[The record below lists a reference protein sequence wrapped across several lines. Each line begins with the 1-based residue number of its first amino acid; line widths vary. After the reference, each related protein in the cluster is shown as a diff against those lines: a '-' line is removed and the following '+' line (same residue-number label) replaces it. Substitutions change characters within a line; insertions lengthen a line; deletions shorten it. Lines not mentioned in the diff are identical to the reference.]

1 MRIAVGSDDVYHVA
15 KVIVEYLRSRG
26 HEVEELGALR
36 SGRLEPWPDVAW
48 QVAEKVANGLAD
60 YGIVICY
67 TGTGVSIAA
76 NKVKGIRA
84 ALCPDAETARGARRW
99 NDANVLALSARL
111 TSDEVAKE
119 VVDAFLSVD
128 KPDES
133 ELENIQK
140 IARMEEAKA

>member
-15 KVIVEYLRSRG
+15 RVVVEHLRSRG

-48 QVAEKVANGLAD
+48 EVARRVMEGLAD

-76 NKVKGIRA
+76 NKVRGIRC
-84 ALCPDAETARGARRW
+84 ALCPDAETARGARRQ
-99 NDANVLALSARL
+99 
-111 TSDEVAKE
+111 
-119 VVDAFLSVD
+119 FLHILKS
-128 KPDES
+128 
-133 ELENIQK
+133 
-140 IARMEEAKA
+140 

>member
-1 MRIAVGSDDVYHVA
+1 MRIAVGSDDIYHVA
-15 KVIVEYLRSRG
+15 RVIVEHLRSRG

-48 QVAEKVANGLAD
+48 EVARRIVEGLAD

-76 NKVKGIRA
+76 NKVRGIRC

-99 NDANVLALSARL
+99 NDANMLALSARL

-119 VVDAFLSVD
+119 IVDAFLSIE

-133 ELENIQK
+133 ELENIRK
-140 IARMEEAKA
+140 IMDMEKS

>member
-15 KVIVEYLRSRG
+15 RVVVEHLRSRG

-48 QVAEKVANGLAD
+48 EVARRVMEGLAD

-76 NKVKGIRA
+76 NKVRGIRC

-99 NDANVLALSARL
+99 NDANMLALSARL

-119 VVDAFLSVD
+119 IVDAFLSIE

-133 ELENIQK
+133 ELENVRK
-140 IARMEEAKA
+140 IMEMEKL

>member
-1 MRIAVGSDDVYHVA
+1 MRIAVGSDDVYHVS
-15 KVIVEYLRSRG
+15 KVIVEHLRSRR

-36 SGRLEPWPDVAW
+36 SGKLEPWPDVAW
-48 QVAEKVANGLAD
+48 EVARRVVEGLAD

-76 NKVKGIRA
+76 NKVRGIRC
-84 ALCPDAETARGARRW
+84 ALCPDTETARGARRW
-99 NDANVLALSARL
+99 NDANMLALSARL

-119 VVDAFLSVD
+119 IVDAFLSVE

-133 ELENIQK
+133 ELENILK
-140 IARMEEAKA
+140 IMEIEKL

>member
-1 MRIAVGSDDVYHVA
+1 MRIAVGSDDIYHVA
-15 KVIVEYLRSRG
+15 RVVIEYLRSRG

-48 QVAEKVANGLAD
+48 EVAQRVVEGLAD

-76 NKVKGIRA
+76 NKVKGIRCA
-84 ALCPDAETARGARRW
+84 FCPDGETARGARRW
-99 NDANVLALSARL
+99 NDAHMLALSARL

-119 VVDAFLSVD
+119 IVDAFLSVE

-133 ELENIQK
+133 ELENIRK
-140 IARMEEAKA
+140 IMEMEKS

>member
-15 KVIVEYLRSRG
+15 KVVVEYLRSKG

-36 SGRLEPWPDVAW
+36 SGKLEPWPDVARE
-48 QVAEKVANGLAD
+48 VAQRVVEGLAD

-99 NDANVLALSARL
+99 NDANILALSARL
-111 TSDEVAKE
+111 TSDEMAKE
-119 VVDAFLSVD
+119 IVDAFLSVE

-133 ELENIQK
+133 ELENIRK
-140 IARMEEAKA
+140 VAKMEEQ

>member
-15 KVIVEYLRSRG
+15 RVVVEHLRSRG

-48 QVAEKVANGLAD
+48 EVARRVMEGLAD

-76 NKVKGIRA
+76 NKVRGIRC

-99 NDANVLALSARL
+99 NDANMLALSARL

-119 VVDAFLSVD
+119 IVDAFLSIE

-133 ELENIQK
+133 ELENIRK
-140 IARMEEAKA
+140 IMEMEKL

>member
-15 KVIVEYLRSRG
+15 MVVVEHLRSRG

-48 QVAEKVANGLAD
+48 EVARRVMEGLAD

-76 NKVKGIRA
+76 NKVRGIRC

-99 NDANVLALSARL
+99 NDANMLALSARL

-119 VVDAFLSVD
+119 IVDAFLSIE
-128 KPDES
+128 KPDEL
-133 ELENIQK
+133 ELENIHK
-140 IARMEEAKA
+140 IMEMEKL

>member
-15 KVIVEYLRSRG
+15 RVVVEHLRSRG

-36 SGRLEPWPDVAW
+36 SGRLEPWPNVAW
-48 QVAEKVANGLAD
+48 EVARRVMEGLAD

-76 NKVKGIRA
+76 NKVRGIRC

-99 NDANVLALSARL
+99 NDANMLALSARL

-119 VVDAFLSVD
+119 IVDAFLSIE

-133 ELENIQK
+133 ELENIRK
-140 IARMEEAKA
+140 IMEMEKL

>member
-1 MRIAVGSDDVYHVA
+1 MRIAVGSDDMYHVA
-15 KVIVEYLRSRG
+15 RVVVEHLRSRG

-48 QVAEKVANGLAD
+48 EVARRVMEGLAD

-76 NKVKGIRA
+76 NKVRGIRC

-99 NDANVLALSARL
+99 NDANMLALSARL

-119 VVDAFLSVD
+119 IVDAFLSVE

-133 ELENIQK
+133 ELENILK
-140 IARMEEAKA
+140 IMEIEKL

>member
-1 MRIAVGSDDVYHVA
+1 MLPEVV
-15 KVIVEYLRSRG
+15 VEHLRSRG

-48 QVAEKVANGLAD
+48 EVARRVMEGLAD

-76 NKVKGIRA
+76 NKVRGIRC

-99 NDANVLALSARL
+99 NDANMLALSARL

-119 VVDAFLSVD
+119 IVDAFLSIE

-133 ELENIQK
+133 ELENIRK
-140 IARMEEAKA
+140 IMEMEKL

>member
-15 KVIVEYLRSRG
+15 RVVVEHLRSRG

-48 QVAEKVANGLAD
+48 EVARRIVEGLAD

-76 NKVKGIRA
+76 NKVRGIRC

-99 NDANVLALSARL
+99 NDANMLALSARL

-119 VVDAFLSVD
+119 IVDAFLSIE

-133 ELENIQK
+133 ELENIRK
-140 IARMEEAKA
+140 IMEMEKL

>member
-15 KVIVEYLRSRG
+15 RVVVEHLRSRG

-48 QVAEKVANGLAD
+48 EVARRVMEGLAD

-76 NKVKGIRA
+76 NKVRGIRC

-99 NDANVLALSARL
+99 NDANMLALSARL

-119 VVDAFLSVD
+119 IVDAFLSIE
-128 KPDES
+128 KPDEL
-133 ELENIQK
+133 ELENIHK
-140 IARMEEAKA
+140 IMEMEKL

>member
-15 KVIVEYLRSRG
+15 RVVVEHLRSRG

-48 QVAEKVANGLAD
+48 EVARRVMEGLAD

-76 NKVKGIRA
+76 NKVRGIRC

-99 NDANVLALSARL
+99 NDANMLALSARL

-119 VVDAFLSVD
+119 IVDAFLSIE

-133 ELENIQK
+133 ELENIRK
-140 IARMEEAKA
+140 ITEMEKL

>member
-15 KVIVEYLRSRG
+15 RVVVEHLRSRG

-48 QVAEKVANGLAD
+48 EVARRVMEDLAD

-76 NKVKGIRA
+76 NKVRGIRC

-99 NDANVLALSARL
+99 NDANMLALSARL

-119 VVDAFLSVD
+119 IVDAFLSIE

-133 ELENIQK
+133 ELENIRK
-140 IARMEEAKA
+140 IMEMEKL

>member
-1 MRIAVGSDDVYHVA
+1 MRISVGSDDVYHVA
-15 KVIVEYLRSRG
+15 RVVVEHLRSRG

-36 SGRLEPWPDVAW
+36 SGKLEPWPDVAW
-48 QVAEKVANGLAD
+48 EVARRVVEGLAD

-76 NKVKGIRA
+76 NKVRGIRC

-99 NDANVLALSARL
+99 NDANMLALSARL

-119 VVDAFLSVD
+119 IVDAFLSVE

-133 ELENIQK
+133 ELENIRK
-140 IARMEEAKA
+140 IMEMEKS

>member
-15 KVIVEYLRSRG
+15 RVVVEHLRSRG

-48 QVAEKVANGLAD
+48 EVARRIMEGLAD

-76 NKVKGIRA
+76 NKVRGIRC

-99 NDANVLALSARL
+99 NDANMLALSARL

-119 VVDAFLSVD
+119 IVDAFLSIE

-133 ELENIQK
+133 ELENIRK
-140 IARMEEAKA
+140 IMEMEKL

>member
-15 KVIVEYLRSRG
+15 RVVVEHLRSRG

-48 QVAEKVANGLAD
+48 EVARRVMEGLAD

-76 NKVKGIRA
+76 NKVRGIRC

-99 NDANVLALSARL
+99 NDANMLALSARL

-119 VVDAFLSVD
+119 IVDAFLSIE

-133 ELENIQK
+133 ELENIRK
-140 IARMEEAKA
+140 IMEIEKL

>member
-1 MRIAVGSDDVYHVA
+1 MRIVVGSDDVYHVA
-15 KVIVEYLRSRG
+15 RVVVEHLRSRG

-48 QVAEKVANGLAD
+48 EVAQRVVEGLAD

-76 NKVKGIRA
+76 NKVRGIRC

-99 NDANVLALSARL
+99 NDANMLALSARL

-119 VVDAFLSVD
+119 IVDAFLSVE

-133 ELENIQK
+133 ELENIRK
-140 IARMEEAKA
+140 IMEMEKS